1 MKAVGLEV
9 VGLLRRPTGARR
21 WTVEGPEA
29 ATMAELLV
37 LAGYTADEAKRIQ
50 VLIDGAAVS
59 TAAVPADGAK
69 VTLYLP
75 VGGG

>member
-1 MKAVGLEV
+1 MKALTLEI

-21 WTVEGPEA
+21 WTVEAPEA
-29 ATMAELLV
+29 ATVAEVLV
-37 LAGYTADEAKRIQ
+37 LAGYTPDEAKRIQ
-50 VLIDGAAVS
+50 VLVDGVAVS
-59 TAAVPADGAK
+59 SAAVPADGAK